1 MFFSNTAVKVYS
13 GFLVMVLVSGSWV
26 CATQFLKA
34 TYITKEDTSKLA
46 TADDF
51 IFSAPFFT
59 SWFCMMWT
67 ILFFPIH
74 LASITISSWVEKK
87 ENSTF
92 ILQEAVNKFF
102 KEGISFGRLSEF

>member
-1 MFFSNTAVKVYS
+1 MFFSNTAMKLYY
-13 GFLVMVLVSGSWV
+13 GILVMILVSGSWV

-34 TYITKEDTSKLA
+34 TYITTE
-46 TADDF
+46 DF

-74 LASITISSWVEKK
+74 LASITISSWVDKK

-92 ILQEAVNKFF
+92 ILQEAINKFF
-102 KEGISFGRLSEF
+102 NEGISFGILSQSFTTNS